1 MFFFTLRGEKEHT
14 KTEST
19 IPPQRSMTMSEQTT
33 NRLDWL
39 LGQMNAG
46 WLLEA
51 PVIER
56 PAYYN
61 TTGQVSAFEFVL
73 RHERGC
79 QVVAVHDCPE
89 LRAFLR
95 ERGLECIAI

>member
-1 MFFFTLRGEKEHT
+1 
-14 KTEST
+14 
-19 IPPQRSMTMSEQTT
+19 MSEQTT

-39 LGQMNAG
+39 LGQINAG
-46 WLLEA
+46 WQLEA

-56 PAYYN
+56 PVNYN
-61 TTGQVSAFEFVL
+61 TAGQASAFEFVL

-79 QVVAVHDCPE
+79 QVVAVYDCPE

-95 ERGLECIAI
+95 ERGLECIAL

>member
-1 MFFFTLRGEKEHT
+1 
-14 KTEST
+14 
-19 IPPQRSMTMSEQTT
+19 MSEQTT

-39 LGQMNAG
+39 LGQMSAG
-46 WLLEA
+46 WQLEA

-61 TTGQVSAFEFVL
+61 TTGQISAFEFVL

>member
-1 MFFFTLRGEKEHT
+1 
-14 KTEST
+14 
-19 IPPQRSMTMSEQTT
+19 MSEQTT

-39 LGQMNAG
+39 LGQMKAG

-56 PAYYN
+56 PVSYKTA
-61 TTGQVSAFEFVL
+61 GQVSAVEFVL

-79 QVVAVHDCPE
+79 QVVASYDCPE
-89 LRAFLR
+89 LRSFLR
-95 ERGLECIAI
+95 ERGLECIAL

>member
-1 MFFFTLRGEKEHT
+1 
-14 KTEST
+14 
-19 IPPQRSMTMSEQTT
+19 MSEQTT

-39 LGQMNAG
+39 LGQIKAG
-46 WLLEA
+46 WRLEA

-56 PAYYN
+56 PAYFS
-61 TTGQVSAFEFVL
+61 TAGQVSAFEFVL

>member
-1 MFFFTLRGEKEHT
+1 
-14 KTEST
+14 
-19 IPPQRSMTMSEQTT
+19 MSEQTT

-46 WLLEA
+46 WRLEA

-56 PAYYN
+56 PVYYN
-61 TTGQVSAFEFVL
+61 GTGQVSAFEFVL

-89 LRAFLR
+89 LRSFLR

>member
-1 MFFFTLRGEKEHT
+1 
-14 KTEST
+14 
-19 IPPQRSMTMSEQTT
+19 MSEQTT

-46 WLLEA
+46 WRLEA

-56 PAYYN
+56 PVHCN
-61 TTGQVSAFEFVL
+61 TTGQASAFEFVL

-89 LRAFLR
+89 LRSFLR

>member
-1 MFFFTLRGEKEHT
+1 ML
-14 KTEST
+14 
-19 IPPQRSMTMSEQTT
+19 EQTT

-46 WLLEA
+46 WRLEA

-56 PAYYN
+56 PAYN
-61 TTGQVSAFEFVL
+61 TTTGLVSAFEFVL

>member
-1 MFFFTLRGEKEHT
+1 
-14 KTEST
+14 
-19 IPPQRSMTMSEQTT
+19 
-33 NRLDWL
+33 
-39 LGQMNAG
+39 MNAG
-46 WLLEA
+46 WRLEA

-56 PAYYN
+56 PAYN
-61 TTGQVSAFEFVL
+61 TTTGLVSAFEFVL

-95 ERGLECIAI
+95 ERGLECITI